1 MDGAAASRRCMTG
14 SAATGCLRLRATS
27 RGDRTVLAD
36 VYRTA
41 PFHPGPL
48 HYRDGR
54 AELIL
59 QDVSPGVFPEDRLE
73 VDVAVADGATLAVS
87 SQGATKLYPSPSGT
101 RAETRASLS
110 VTGGGALWWLP
121 GALIPF
127 RDARYCA
134 RTMVRVAN
142 GSRFALIEV
151 ITPGRLAMGEG
162 DLYTQLDL
170 RLRIESA
177 GTPVLIERTLLDPA
191 ERPQTMAG
199 SRGRFAC
206 FGSLIMI
213 GYPVPSIGEC
223 TAQDVWLGA
232 DGGDDLAVVRGV
244 SLAAAPL
251 QSALRALLQQAD
263 ARRMQASS
271 ASGSAG
277 Q

>member
-1 MDGAAASRRCMTG
+1 MTASGAAGR
-14 SAATGCLRLRATS
+14 LRLRATS

-36 VYRTA
+36 AYRTA

-59 QDVSPGVFPEDRLE
+59 QDVSPGIFPEDRLE
-73 VDVAVADGATLAVS
+73 VDIAVDDGATLSVS
-87 SQGATKLYPSPSGT
+87 NQGATKIYPSPSAAH
-101 RAETRASLS
+101 AETQVSLS
-110 VTGGGALWWLP
+110 VAGGGVLWWLP

-127 RDARYCA
+127 RDARYLA
-134 RTMVRVAN
+134 RTTVRVTN

-151 ITPGRLAMGEG
+151 ITPGRLAMGEC
-162 DLYTQLDL
+162 DLYSRLDL

-191 ERPQTMAG
+191 ERPLTMAG

-213 GYPVPSIGEC
+213 GYPVPSRAEC
-223 TAQDVWLGA
+223 TDQNVWLGA
-232 DGGDDLAVVRGV
+232 DGGYDLAIVRGV

-251 QSALRALLQQAD
+251 QSALRALLHQAD
-263 ARRMQASS
+263 AQRKRDSS

-277 Q
+277 R